1 MMLMMMGHQRF
12 PSLLLLLL
20 LEQPALVYPY
30 NLATVGS
37 LFVVMMMISFPKV
50 KNVQN
55 ASVFMVLES

>member
-1 MMLMMMGHQRF
+1 MLMMMMGHQRF

-20 LEQPALVYPY
+20 LEQLAFVYPY